1 MPATATYGPTAAAQP
16 QLGYG
21 QRNEASLDAF
31 NQWFRARPEY
41 YAKLKEF
48 GQDPTN
54 VHLNDAQKQQMVKL
68 AQSLG
73 AVVDEGGNGQEVDDS
88 GNFRAKGHKLRNTLI
103 VAGIAAAALATA
115 GAAGAF
121 AGPAA
126 GGAAAGESA
135 AAGGGLLASTA
146 TVPTVG
152 GLVAGGTGLTAG
164 AGTAA
169 GVGATAAGAGAVLP
183 AATYGAGGA
192 VTNFAASPAIAG
204 TGATYGAA
212 AGGGLASNLLK
223 YGVPVVGGIV
233 GDIIQAK
240 AAGSAADKQDAL
252 LREALDYEKQQD
264 ALNRTIAAD
273 KVKLEAGRYAD
284 YSGNI
289 APYLKSGG
297 AANSQMTSLLGLPAG
312 APSARGSSAPAGN
325 PLDYADKL
333 SAADRAKV
341 DALLKASNSSDDPN
355 YWYGVNAMHGGFD
368 ATGADWNQQ
377 RISTGDGVG
386 KGYAGVAAPA
396 PAPAQQTTQPQAR
409 TSIDPAAAQ
418 TVSIKAPDGSVR
430 QVPASQKAH
439 WLSVGGTEVA
449 A

>member
-1 MPATATYGPTAAAQP
+1 MPATATYGPTPAAQP

-21 QRNEASLDAF
+21 QRNETSLDAF
-31 NQWFRARPEY
+31 NQWFRSTPQY

-121 AGPAA
+121 APAA
-126 GGAAAGESA
+126 GLGGVEGGATAGLGAASLPGAGTA
-135 AAGGGLLASTA
+135 LGAAGA
-146 TVPTVG
+146 T
-152 GLVAGGTGLTAG
+152 G

-169 GVGATAAGAGAVLP
+169 AGAVLP
-183 AATYGAGGA
+183 AATYGAGGT
-192 VTNFAASPAIAG
+192 VTNFAAAPAIAG
-204 TGATYGAA
+204 TGGATYGAA
-212 AGGGLASNLLK
+212 AGGSGLAGNLLR
-223 YGVPVVGGIV
+223 YGAPIAGGIV

-240 AAGSAADKQDAL
+240 AAGSAADKQNAL

-289 APYLKSGG
+289 APYLATGN
-297 AANSQMTSLLGLPAG
+297 AARGKAASLLGLSDA
-312 APSARGSSAPAGN
+312 SAPAGPPAN
-325 PLDYADKL
+325 APAGIG
-333 SAADRAKV
+333 SAAMA
-341 DALLKASNSSDDPN
+341 
-355 YWYGVNAMHGGFD
+355 GG
-368 ATGADWNQQ
+368 T
-377 RISTGDGVG
+377 
-386 KGYAGVAAPA
+386 PA
-396 PAPAQQTTQPQAR
+396 PGVTTQPLAR
-409 TSIDPAAAQ
+409 SGDLGASAASAAAEPM
-418 TVSIKAPDGSVR
+418 VSVQSPDGSETKSVPQSQLQFWIGKGAK
-430 QVPASQKAH
+430 QVSA
-439 WLSVGGTEVA
+439 
-449 A
+449 